1 MGVGGQLANGKQI
14 MSWISREDWVRAAI
28 FIIEQHLTG
37 QQQAHLNNTGNIL
50 KTANDTPAVV
60 YNLTAPNSVPNH
72 TFTKT
77 LGAWLHRPTFFT
89 LPTFLLKLMFGE
101 MSTLLI
107 DGQKVLPQA
116 LLDAGFE
123 FKQPTLKQAL
133 EQQV

>member
-1 MGVGGQLANGKQI
+1 
-14 MSWISREDWVRAAI
+14 
-28 FIIEQHLTG
+28 
-37 QQQAHLNNTGNIL
+37 
-50 KTANDTPAVV
+50 
-60 YNLTAPNSVPNH
+60 
-72 TFTKT
+72 
-77 LGAWLHRPTFFT
+77 
-89 LPTFLLKLMFGE
+89 MFGE